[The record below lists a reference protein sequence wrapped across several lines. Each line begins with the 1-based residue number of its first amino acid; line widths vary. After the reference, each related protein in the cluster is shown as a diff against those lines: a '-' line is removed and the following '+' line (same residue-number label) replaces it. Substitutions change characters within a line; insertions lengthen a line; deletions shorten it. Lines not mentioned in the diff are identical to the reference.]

1 MKKNMQQLPKP
12 RHAFLSN
19 VRQMTIQN
27 NLNPV
32 YVWFKTVHFKS
43 KLLLGENGLLTRF
56 NFLLT

>member
-32 YVWFKTVHFKS
+32 YVWFKTAFQIEIVIGGKWTVN
-43 KLLLGENGLLTRF
+43 EI
-56 NFLLT
+56 